1 MLMRRTILFSPAFV
15 LSGNSCNC
23 TFSNLMVASYVN
35 QEYSVR
41 GKSITFKYTC
51 LFADFCDLFSHHSRT
66 KIVTSVVRQFSVNE
80 EKSSSHEQVLIK
92 ND

>member
-1 MLMRRTILFSPAFV
+1 MQLHFFK
-15 LSGNSCNC
+15 
-23 TFSNLMVASYVN
+23 SNGSYVN
-35 QEYSVR
+35 QEYFVR

-66 KIVTSVVRQFSVNE
+66 KIATSVVRQFSVNE
-80 EKSSSHEQVLIK
+80 EKSSSHEQVLLK